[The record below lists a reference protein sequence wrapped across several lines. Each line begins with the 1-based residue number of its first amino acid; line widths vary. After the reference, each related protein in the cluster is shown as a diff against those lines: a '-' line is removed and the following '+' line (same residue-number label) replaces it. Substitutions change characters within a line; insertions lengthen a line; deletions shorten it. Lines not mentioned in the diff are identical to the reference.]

1 MTFRD
6 HFSKQAQTYAQHRP
20 HYPAGLFEY
29 LASLAPARELA
40 WDCGTGNGQ
49 AACGLVRHFG
59 RVVATDASAA
69 QINQAQPQ
77 ERVSYGVGQAERV
90 SLASDRVDMIA
101 VALAVHWFDLERFY
115 QEARRVLKPE
125 GVLAVW
131 TYYLPV
137 IEVEI
142 DRLLTA
148 YYEMLG
154 DYWPERFHFV
164 DERYQTLPFPFTEL
178 SPPTFAM
185 TAEWDLNQIAGFL
198 NSWSATRRYRE
209 ANGRHPLD
217 EIWPDLTAAWGETGR
232 RRAIEWPMFL
242 RIGKC

>member
-6 HFSKQAQTYAQHRP
+6 HFSKQAQTYARNRP
-20 HYPAGLFEY
+20 HYPPRLFEY
-29 LASLAPARELA
+29 LASIAPGRDLA

-49 AACGLVRHFG
+49 AALGLARHFK
-59 RVVATDASAA
+59 RVVATDASAD
-69 QINQAQPQ
+69 QINHATPH
-77 ERVSYGVGQAERV
+77 EGIAYCVEQAERV
-90 SLASDRVDMIA
+90 SLASDQVDLIT
-101 VALAVHWFDLERFY
+101 VALAVHWFDLEPFY

-137 IEVEI
+137 IEAKI
-142 DRLLTA
+142 DLLLAA
-148 YYEMLG
+148 YYEMLA

-164 DERYQTLPFPFTEL
+164 DERYQTLPFPFAEM

-185 TAEWDLNQIAGFL
+185 KAEWDLNQIAGFL

-209 ANGRHPLD
+209 TKGRHPLD
-217 EIWPDLTAAWGETGR
+217 EIWPDLVSAWGEATR
-232 RRAIEWPMFL
+232 RRVIGWPMFL
-242 RIGKC
+242 RIGRC